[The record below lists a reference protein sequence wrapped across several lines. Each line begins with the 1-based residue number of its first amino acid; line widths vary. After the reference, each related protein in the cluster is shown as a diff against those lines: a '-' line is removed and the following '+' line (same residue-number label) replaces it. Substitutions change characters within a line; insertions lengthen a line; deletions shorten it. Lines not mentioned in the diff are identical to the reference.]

1 MSDLDARF
9 AEHLRTSGWLDGVSK
24 VVVGVSGGMD
34 SMVLLHLMRF
44 GEGVWSAPVHG
55 PPPAP
60 VHGPPP
66 APVHGLPSAPSH
78 GAPPVQLHAAHIDH
92 RMREGSTEEAARVA
106 DVCADWEVPCRLH
119 RAPEPVASE
128 ERGRELRHR
137 FFEEVR
143 QSLGDGAVT
152 MTGHTADDQ
161 AETVLF
167 RAARGSGIRGLAG
180 IRPVRSP
187 SVVRP
192 LLTFRRREL
201 ERYAAAHGVP
211 FREDPTNR
219 DPRWIRNRLRHQILP
234 ALEEAVPG
242 AAGALAALAGTSR
255 LHSAALDELLDA
267 RLAALGSHTGAER
280 TQTERTRAERTGA
293 ERSGRELS
301 LDRKALCTL
310 SDPVLTLAMRRAV
323 ARVGGE
329 AGRGATAALVRFV
342 RESPSGRS
350 IDVGGG
356 VVAERR
362 LAAVRIRRRERA
374 PRPLP
379 PPAAVQIGERGGGQ
393 GVFARREGKGGA
405 VRVAWGTSPRPRFP
419 HVARIPRDGV
429 PFPLV
434 FRAWESGDRVKMPYG
449 RKKVKKLLLEARV
462 PADRR
467 EHFPVLADAAGRVL
481 WIPGVTDPV
490 AAATGGSGDL
500 VCCVAVSFDDQP

>member
-24 VVVGVSGGMD
+24 VVIGVSGGMD

-55 PPPAP
+55 PP
-60 VHGPPP
+60 
-66 APVHGLPSAPSH
+66 SAPSQ
-78 GAPPVQLHAAHIDH
+78 GAPPVQLHAAHVDH
-92 RMREGSTEEAARVA
+92 RMREGSAEEAARVA
-106 DVCADWEVPCRLH
+106 DVCTDWEVPCRLH

-128 ERGRELRHR
+128 ERGRELRYR

-143 QSLGDGAVT
+143 QSLGGGAVT
-152 MTGHTADDQ
+152 MTAHTADDQ

-192 LLTFRRREL
+192 LLPFRRREL
-201 ERYAAAHGVP
+201 KLYAAAHGVP

-219 DPRWIRNRLRHQILP
+219 DPRWTRNRLRHQILP
-234 ALEEAVPG
+234 ALEVAVPG
-242 AAGALAALAGTSR
+242 ATGALAALAGTSR

-267 RLAALGSHTGAER
+267 GLAALGSR
-280 TQTERTRAERTGA
+280 TDAERTGT

-310 SDPVLTLAMRRAV
+310 SDSVLTLAMRRAV

-362 LAAVRIRRRERA
+362 LAAVRIGRRERA
-374 PRPLP
+374 PGPAP

-405 VRVAWGTSPRPRFP
+405 VRVAWGMSPRPRFP
-419 HVARIPRDGV
+419 HVARILRDSV

-434 FRAWESGDRVKMPYG
+434 LRAWESGDRVKMPYG